1 MEYRGRKAG
10 TLADIGCFSFYPSK
24 NLGAFGDAGAVA
36 VHEESLAAKFRIFR
50 NYGSEKR
57 YHNQVVGANSRLD
70 ELQAGL
76 LRVRLSHLDDLT
88 AERRRIAEKYSR
100 ELSNPLVSL
109 PVPAPGAESVWHQ
122 YVIRCEARERL
133 IPFLEENGIGTLIHY
148 PIPPHLAECYRALG
162 HREGSLPVTEHLA
175 RTVLSLPIYNGMTE
189 EEQGRVIE
197 AVNRFR

>member
-1 MEYRGRKAG
+1 M
-10 TLADIGCFSFYPSK
+10 
-24 NLGAFGDAGAVA
+24 
-36 VHEESLAAKFRIFR
+36 
-50 NYGSEKR
+50 
-57 YHNQVVGANSRLD
+57 VGANSRLD